1 MTTTNSRPEHSKP
14 ISINKQTAGAAP
26 LHQTKLLTQWA
37 CSLKL
42 LQSPTPRTAPGSR
55 SCLPLSLRHSTTS
68 HDILPHLTR
77 CTTTLRLHHHD
88 DDSPSLLTT
97 IIPDY
102 HCSCCYHSYYHG
114 DYDATNTC
122 MAATMT
128 RRRAATLPFE
138 TRHYKKAG
146 GTPTSATTLPTRTSA
161 PPSRGR
167 STGSQPDRCHY

>member
-1 MTTTNSRPEHSKP
+1 MGLFAQVATITDSSYRTWLTFLSPAITSALYH
-14 ISINKQTAGAAP
+14 IS
-26 LHQTKLLTQWA
+26 
-37 CSLKL
+37 
-42 LQSPTPRTAPGSR
+42 
-55 SCLPLSLRHSTTS
+55 RHSTTS
-68 HDILPHLTR
+68 HTR